1 MSSMRKLLGPMML
14 VAVLGVGAPA
24 SAQRIV
30 TGGEPGP
37 GQLNGPKDCVR
48 VEVATSNTGK
58 AKCPK
63 SKYMLVC
70 GAPSA
75 SADRKRSCL

>member
-1 MSSMRKLLGPMML
+1 MTYLATACAAAALFLS
-14 VAVLGVGAPA
+14 A
-24 SAQRIV
+24 SVELAMAQRIV

-58 AKCPK
+58 ALCPN

-70 GAPSA
+70 GSSSPN
-75 SADRKRSCL
+75 ADRKRSCLK